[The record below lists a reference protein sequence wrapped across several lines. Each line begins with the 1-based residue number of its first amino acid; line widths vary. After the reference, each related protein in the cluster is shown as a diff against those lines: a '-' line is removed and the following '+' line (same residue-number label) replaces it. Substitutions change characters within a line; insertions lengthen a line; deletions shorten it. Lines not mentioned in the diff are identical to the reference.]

1 MDQFYYDNVSLF
13 ARFLPP
19 EAEILE
25 KHHPENR
32 KAILF
37 ADIDGDQIL
46 EAAAAYSYHGEHYV
60 MILKNN
66 HNTWYQAA
74 NMRGNSPYFA
84 DFYTQYRFLVTEER
98 GDVTGDGI
106 PDTVYLTADQT
117 PDSPF
122 LQNITLFIKDG
133 RTNQVQKVPL
143 KENAG
148 YDPTIFLG
156 DFTGNK
162 VDDIL
167 VVINSG
173 GSGGIIYAYVFSYAD
188 NKINQIFD
196 YEMFNESSKYEVT
209 YLDQFKAKVVSYNP
223 AKKYILDLQYKG
235 KEYLN
240 EIYDQNGILK
250 KPIEGWVSPL
260 SGLYPVDFER
270 DGIFELDAYQN
281 IAGRYSA
288 DGLGWMMN
296 VLKWNGREFVT
307 DRQSIAIF
315 GEEI

>member
-1 MDQFYYDNVSLF
+1 MEQIYLLF
-13 ARFLPP
+13 KRFLPQ
-19 EAEILE
+19 EADILE
-25 KHHPENR
+25 LHDPENR

-37 ADIDGDQIL
+37 ADIDGDQVM

-74 NMRGNSPYFA
+74 NMKGNSPYFA
-84 DFYTQYRFLVTEER
+84 DFYSCNRFLAAEEK

-106 PDTVYLTADQT
+106 PDTVYLTANQT

-133 RTNQVQKVPL
+133 RTNQVQQVKL
-143 KENAG
+143 KQNAG
-148 YDPTIFLG
+148 YDPSIFLG
-156 DFTGNK
+156 DFTGNN

-188 NKINQIFD
+188 NKLEQIFD
-196 YEMFNESSKYEVT
+196 SEGFNEKSKYEVT
-209 YLDQFKAKVVSYNP
+209 YQDQFKAKVVSYNP
-223 AKKYILDLQYKG
+223 SKKYILDLQYKG
-235 KEYLN
+235 KEYLS
-240 EIYDQNGILK
+240 EIYDKNGILK
-250 KPIEGWVSPL
+250 KPIEGWVAPL

-315 GEEI
+315 GEET